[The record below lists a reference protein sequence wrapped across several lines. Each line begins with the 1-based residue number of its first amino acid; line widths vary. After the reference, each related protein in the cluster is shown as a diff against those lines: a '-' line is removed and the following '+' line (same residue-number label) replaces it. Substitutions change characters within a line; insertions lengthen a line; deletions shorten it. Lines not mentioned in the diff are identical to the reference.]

1 MAYTSLHRSVGAL
14 PGRVTAAML
23 QQAVDVQLGESDD
36 LDWKQDGNDLKENRE
51 LAKDFAALANAAGGI
66 IVTGVTENGTG
77 KADGLPGVD
86 DARAQALAN
95 KFRGIANSLVRP
107 FIPAFTVYTVPL
119 PAVPDHSVV
128 VVEVPRSPESPHLVI
143 WDKDSWRYPKRAGE
157 DTVWLGESEME
168 AAYTRRL
175 AARRNAQEH
184 LQDLADQLEPHLAR
198 ETRRVWVLVTATC
211 SVPAPY
217 DTAPAIDP
225 RSDDPGMTEIFAA
238 LPTGLSDSWLNYR
251 LTQLAPLV
259 GLRRTV
265 FTQSRPYTGQCD
277 RVYIELH
284 HDGSFA
290 GALQSTSA
298 QQHGPA
304 LLPRL
309 DFEHA
314 VRDLVTAAAVHAS
327 RRGADGMLQL
337 RAAVVTPGNVMALA
351 NPGVQYDRQVD
362 GSLAVRPEPVLTE
375 APLQD
380 LAGSPQSRRTTANR
394 LLLDLTH
401 QFAVAELFQP

>member
-1 MAYTSLHRSVGAL
+1 MSYTSLHRAVAAL
-14 PGRVTAAML
+14 PGRVTAATL
-23 QQAVDVQLGESDD
+23 QQAVDGNLGESDD

-51 LAKDFAALANAAGGI
+51 LAKDFAAMANAVGGI
-66 IVTGVTENGTG
+66 IVTGVTENGSG
-77 KADGLPGVD
+77 EADSLPGVD
-86 DARAQALAN
+86 DARAKALAN

-119 PAVPDHSVV
+119 PAAPGHSAV
-128 VVEVPRSPESPHLVI
+128 VVEVPRSPESPHLVA
-143 WDKDSWRYPKRAGE
+143 WDKDSWRFPKRVGE

-175 AARRNAQEH
+175 AARRDAKTH

-198 ETRRVWVLVTATC
+198 ENRRVWVFVTATC
-211 SVPAPY
+211 SVPAPH
-217 DTAPAIDP
+217 DTAPPVNPYGA
-225 RSDDPGMTEIFAA
+225 DPGMTEIFNA
-238 LPTGLSDSWLNYR
+238 LPTGLGDSWLQYR
-251 LTQLAPLV
+251 LTQLAPRV
-259 GLRRTV
+259 GLRRAV
-265 FTQSRPYTGQCD
+265 FTESRPYTGQCD
-277 RVYIELH
+277 KAYIELH

-290 GALQSTSA
+290 GALQSASP
-298 QQHGPA
+298 QQDGPA

-309 DFEHA
+309 EFEGA
-314 VRDLVTAAAVHAS
+314 VRDLVTAAAVHAY

-337 RAAVVTPGNVMALA
+337 LATAVTPGHVMALS
-351 NPGVQYDRQVD
+351 NRGVQYDKQVD

-380 LAGSPQSRRTTANR
+380 LAASPQSRRTAANL

-401 QFAVAELFQP
+401 QFGIPDLLQA